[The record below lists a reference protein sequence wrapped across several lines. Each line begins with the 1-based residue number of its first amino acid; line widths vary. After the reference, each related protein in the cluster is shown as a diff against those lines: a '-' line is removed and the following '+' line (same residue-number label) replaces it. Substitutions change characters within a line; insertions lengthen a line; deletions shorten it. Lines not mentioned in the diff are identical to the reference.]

1 MSRLIDDKIIEIEK
15 FFKSSEN
22 NKNID
27 FSKIKDS
34 FKSYNDTVILICPIH
49 GEFEVKYKNLSRKEK
64 SPDHFLCKKC
74 KQQKQL
80 IEYTNNII
88 NTLNELNKER
98 NLDIEFISFIDFDK
112 FKIKLYCRKHDYYW
126 ETNYYNLVCN
136 RSIGCSKCNSEYLS
150 KYKTM
155 SNTEAY
161 NRVISANKLYLD
173 NYDFSPVL
181 NSFVNTETPVNVFC
195 KKHNL
200 LYSIDYYTLFNNNS
214 KCGCPKCTL
223 SGISNQEEICFL
235 NILKYKTESL
245 ISRQYEIKIDSDF
258 FKSIRTKIYV
268 DFYISELNTII
279 EYDGRQHYELVKKFH
294 KSYQDF
300 VNQINR
306 DRCLEQYCKE
316 NNIKLLQI
324 SYKDNNRIP
333 EIIKIFFEEGKDITT
348 KVEPKLLPV
357 LYHG

>member
-195 KKHNL
+195 KN
-200 LYSIDYYTLFNNNS
+200 IIYYIVLIIIHYLIIILNVDVLNVHYLEFQIKKKS
-214 KCGCPKCTL
+214 V
-223 SGISNQEEICFL
+223 FL

-300 VNQINR
+300 VNQVNR
-306 DRCLEQYCKE
+306 DRCLEQYRKE
-316 NNIKLLQI
+316 NNIKLLRI